1 MLHSNT
7 TRKRA
12 LNKQETERALYL
24 SLYELMNRASTVGD
38 EETAFALA
46 SILAQV
52 CHRLAHIL
60 RSTPASLLTL
70 CLQQDE
76 HCPILYRAHAHMLL
90 GLWLDAPE
98 SIEHAKEAI
107 TMLEEDYYDELE
119 ADGRLQDFDR
129 EQVALAKRILRMAE
143 EKAAA
148 VEKKVEA
155 DIGCAGPE

>member
-7 TRKRA
+7 TRKPA
-12 LNKQETERALYL
+12 LNRKETERALYL

-46 SILAQV
+46 SILAQ
-52 CHRLAHIL
+52 
-60 RSTPASLLTL
+60 
-70 CLQQDE
+70 DE

-98 SIEHAKEAI
+98 SIEHTKEAI
-107 TMLEEDYYDELE
+107 TMLEDDYYDELE

-148 VEKKVEA
+148 VEKNGEE